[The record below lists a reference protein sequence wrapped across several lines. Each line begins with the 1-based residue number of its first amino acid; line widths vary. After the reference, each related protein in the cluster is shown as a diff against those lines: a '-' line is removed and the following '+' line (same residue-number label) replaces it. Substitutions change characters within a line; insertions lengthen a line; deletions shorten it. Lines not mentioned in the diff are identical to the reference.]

1 MPPVNLDNAQFN
13 LFLQFALRQTNGK
26 AIARDSGLVT
36 GVGPLAGRAITAA
49 IRDRVAPIGSRSG
62 DDTRA
67 NNATR
72 ELFREAVFAMFGG
85 RENLPPK
92 VATAMKFDDYGTAE
106 RPLGKPLTAR
116 RILKVGRAIMETME
130 PAVARVSLQTAGRLV
145 DNAVSWM
152 NELAPKSSG
161 MRTFEAVHLDAEAR
175 GKAARLVA
183 RHGAGLT
190 AASLGV
196 LAGYAAVAVVGG
208 KRGLYSDRE
217 VEAIVRRIAKTFK
230 NVRNFRPG
238 DPRLAAFDAKMT
250 RYWQSMLDEQLGPK
264 TAGHFDADGVF
275 DSFVADGERDA
286 YRIDDQVFPRG
297 PEKRDRLAQAFKDR
311 IPNRLHRKALS
322 SFMCQLSWTAMLG
335 LSARDVLPETPGFRN
350 LKMTSTKGHGLF
362 LTTDMHDEFFQ
373 NRLLLSESDEKEV
386 ALQVSADG
394 TKATVRLR
402 SPGNLVFRIHDAES
416 LVGNPT
422 GTYEQEMEFDFDL
435 SNPNSVMLTAVRHGQ
450 TIAAPPPPQAPQGEQ
465 PGEDGIPRIDA

>member
-13 LFLQFALRQTNGK
+13 LFLQFAMRQTNDK
-26 AIARDSGLVT
+26 AIARVGATIAGD
-36 GVGPLAGRAITAA
+36 GPLAGRTITAA
-49 IRDRVAPIGSRSG
+49 IRDRVAPIGPRAG
-62 DDTRA
+62 DDKRA

-85 RENLPPK
+85 RANLPPK
-92 VATAMKFDDYGTAE
+92 VAAAMKFGDYGTDA

-116 RILKVGRAIMETME
+116 RILKVGRAIMEAME

-152 NELAPKSSG
+152 NALAPKSSG
-161 MRTFEAVHLDAEAR
+161 MRSFEALRLDAESR
-175 GKAARLVA
+175 DKAARLVA

-190 AASLGV
+190 AAGV
-196 LAGYAAVAVVGG
+196 GILAGYAAVAVVGG

-217 VEAIVRRIAKTFK
+217 VETIVRRIAKTFK

-264 TAGHFDADGVF
+264 TAGHFDADGLF
-275 DSFVADGERDA
+275 DSFLGDGGRDA

-297 PEKRDRLAQAFKDR
+297 AEKRDRLAQAFKDR
-311 IPNRLHRKALS
+311 IPNLLHRKALS

-335 LSARDVLPETPGFRN
+335 ISARDVLPETPGFRN

-373 NRLLLSESDEKEV
+373 NRILLSESDEKEV

-394 TKATVRLR
+394 SKATVRLR
-402 SPGNLVFRIHDAES
+402 SPGNLVFRIHDAEYLS
-416 LVGNPT
+416 GNPA

-435 SNPNSVMLTAVRHGQ
+435 SNPNGVRLTAVRHGQ
-450 TIAAPPPPQAPQGEQ
+450 TIAAPVPPPPPQAA
-465 PGEDGIPRIDA
+465 PGGGGVPRIDA